1 MDHEFSHTSADVQTV
16 VSEPALRSSVRM
28 AFGIRMWLADAALL
42 ACAFLWG
49 LGFVAMKS
57 GLSVYPTWWLLF
69 LRFGGGT
76 LLMLFF
82 FHKRI
87 RRASGGDLL
96 GGAVIGLFLF
106 LGMGLQT
113 LGLNYTAAGR
123 QAFLTAGYVVLV
135 PLLLWGLRRLF
146 PGWLTLA
153 AALVCFIGMG
163 FLTSDLSG
171 PINRGDILTI
181 ASTFMFAGQI
191 ISIGH
196 YAARGDPIVL
206 TFVQFLVTAALSVLV
221 GFVSHDPFVWQ
232 GTRGLIE
239 VGFATFFATFACF
252 LIQNCAQKFTLP
264 SHAALLLGLESVFG
278 LLGGIFLLGEAFTF
292 RMAVGCLLIFSSVV
306 AVELA
311 PLLRVSGVP
320 AGARGRPSSSSHLER
335 GS

>member
-1 MDHEFSHTSADVQTV
+1 MDHEFSCTSVDAPTV
-16 VSEPALRSSVRM
+16 VSEPRPHSPVRM
-28 AFGIRMWLADAALL
+28 VSGIRMWLADAALL

-57 GLSVYPTWWLLF
+57 GLSVYSTWWLLF

-76 LLMLFF
+76 LLMLLFF
-82 FHKRI
+82 IKRI
-87 RRASGGDLL
+87 RRAAGGDLL

-113 LGLNYTAAGR
+113 LGLNYTTAGR

-153 AALVCFIGMG
+153 SALVCFIGMG
-163 FLTSDLSG
+163 LLTSDLSG
-171 PINRGDILTI
+171 PVNFGDILTI

-206 TFVQFLVTAALSVLV
+206 TFVQFLVTAALSALV
-221 GFVSHDPFVWQ
+221 GLVSQEPFVWQ
-232 GTRGLIE
+232 GTRGLLE

-278 LLGGIFLLGEAFTF
+278 LLGGILLLGEIFTI
-292 RMAVGCLLIFSSVV
+292 RMAVGCLLIFSSVLS
-306 AVELA
+306 VELA
-311 PLLRVSGVP
+311 PLLRVSGVSSES
-320 AGARGRPSSSSHLER
+320 RGCPSP
-335 GS
+335 

>member
-1 MDHEFSHTSADVQTV
+1 MDHEFSCTSVDAPTV
-16 VSEPALRSSVRM
+16 VSEPRPHSPVRM
-28 AFGIRMWLADAALL
+28 VSGIRMWLADAALL

-57 GLSVYPTWWLLF
+57 GLSIYSTWWLLF

-76 LLMLFF
+76 LLILLFF
-82 FHKRI
+82 AKRI
-87 RRASGGDLL
+87 RRASGRDLL

-106 LGMGLQT
+106 IGMGLQT

-123 QAFLTAGYVVLV
+123 QAFLIAGYVVLV
-135 PLLLWGLRRLF
+135 PLLLWALRRLF

-153 AALVCFIGMG
+153 SALICFIGMG
-163 FLTSDLSG
+163 LLTSDLSG
-171 PINRGDILTI
+171 PMNSGDILTI

-196 YAARGDPIVL
+196 YAAHGDPIVL
-206 TFVQFLVTAALSVLV
+206 TFVQFLVTAALSALT
-221 GFVSHDPFVWQ
+221 GLISHDPFVWQ

-278 LLGGIFLLGEAFTF
+278 LLGGILLLGEIFTI
-292 RMAVGCLLIFSSVV
+292 RMAVGCLLIFSSVLS
-306 AVELA
+306 VELA
-311 PLLRVSGVP
+311 PLLRVSGVSSES
-320 AGARGRPSSSSHLER
+320 RGYPSP
-335 GS
+335 

>member
-1 MDHEFSHTSADVQTV
+1 MDHEFSCTSVDAPTV
-16 VSEPALRSSVRM
+16 VSEPRPHSPVRM
-28 AFGIRMWLADAALL
+28 VSGIRMWLADAALL

-57 GLSVYPTWWLLF
+57 GLSIYSTWWLLF

-76 LLMLFF
+76 LLILLFF
-82 FHKRI
+82 AKRI
-87 RRASGGDLL
+87 RRASGRDLL
-96 GGAVIGLFLF
+96 GGAVIGVFLF
-106 LGMGLQT
+106 IGMGLQT

-123 QAFLTAGYVVLV
+123 QAFLIAGYVVLV
-135 PLLLWGLRRLF
+135 PLLLWALRRLF

-153 AALVCFIGMG
+153 SALICFIGMG
-163 FLTSDLSG
+163 LLTSDLSG
-171 PINRGDILTI
+171 PMNSGDILTI

-196 YAARGDPIVL
+196 YAAHGDPIVL
-206 TFVQFLVTAALSVLV
+206 TFVQFLVTAALSALT
-221 GFVSHDPFVWQ
+221 GLISHDPFVWQ

-278 LLGGIFLLGEAFTF
+278 LLGGIFLLGEVFTV
-292 RMAVGCLLIFSSVV
+292 RMAVGCLLIFSSVI

-311 PLLRVSGVP
+311 PLLRVSRVSGET
-320 AGARGRPSSSSHLER
+320 RGCPSP
-335 GS
+335 